1 MNSISIVKMLHERY
15 EHYRAQ
21 SLYAQMHP
29 ISGTRLTNNLK
40 YKLRQKAKG
49 DPKYAGMNKYALERI
64 VDASYL
70 EEYYAMK
77 GIQQAQDLLRAIASD
92 LSKRANP
99 SGQIPSPDPVTTANA
114 NAFRFVADALGDPQ
128 EVLDELREK
137 I

>member
-1 MNSISIVKMLHERY
+1 MASISIVKMLHERY

-29 ISGTRLTNNLK
+29 TGGTKLSNNLK

-92 LSKRANP
+92 LSKHGTEP
-99 SGQIPSPDPVTTANA
+99 NA
-114 NAFRFVADALGDPQ
+114 IADAYRLVAAALGDPQ